1 MTQAIKYQGR
11 KARRAGSEQR
21 RQNILEAA
29 LRIIVRDGIRN
40 VRHRAVAN
48 EAEVPLS
55 ATTYYFKDIQDLIA
69 DTFTLFAERAMEEV
83 IDPFSEQAFNALEQF
98 DAQALKDPASRDQL
112 IQMLTEMT
120 VGFVTSEVM
129 EQREHLI
136 AEQAFL
142 HEAVLDERLRELAQ
156 VYQDKQVRV
165 LQQACEKLHTPS
177 PEHDAQLVIAT
188 FYFIESKLLA
198 QPESLDQDELRGKVK
213 HLLDLLVG
221 RDGETGAGDE

>member
-1 MTQAIKYQGR
+1 MTSAIQYQGR

-69 DTFTLFAERAMEEV
+69 DTFTLFAERAMKEV
-83 IDPFSEQAFNALEQF
+83 IDPFSEQAFAALQQFNA
-98 DAQALKDPASRDQL
+98 DTLKDPASRNQL
-112 IQMLTEMT
+112 IEMLTEMT
-120 VGFVTSEVM
+120 VSFINNEVTE
-129 EQREHLI
+129 ERDHLI

-142 HEAVLDERLRELAQ
+142 HEAVLDERLKELART
-156 VYQDKQVRV
+156 YQDKQVQV
-165 LQQACEKLHTPS
+165 LRQACEQLQTPD
-177 PEHDAQLVIAT
+177 PDQDAELVMAT
-188 FYFIESKLLA
+188 FYYIESQLLA
-198 QPESLDQDELRGKVK
+198 YPDSLNEDALRAKVR
-213 HLLDLLVG
+213 HVLQLLVG
-221 RDGETGAGDE
+221 GGASDG

>member
-1 MTQAIKYQGR
+1 MTSAIQYHGR

-69 DTFTLFAERAMEEV
+69 DTFTLFAERAMTEV
-83 IDPFSEQAFNALEQF
+83 IDPYSEQAFAALQQF
-98 DAQALKDPASRDQL
+98 DAETLKDPTWRNQL
-112 IQMLTEMT
+112 IDMLTEMT
-120 VGFVTSEVM
+120 VSFINNEVTDK
-129 EQREHLI
+129 RDHLI

-142 HEAVLDERLRELAQ
+142 HEAVLDERLKDLARA
-156 VYQDKQVRV
+156 YQDKQVQV
-165 LQQACEKLHTPS
+165 LRQACEQLQTPE
-177 PEHDAQLVIAT
+177 PGQDAELLMAS
-188 FYFIESKLLA
+188 FYFIESRLLA
-198 QPESLDQDELRGKVK
+198 YPDSLDEDALRGKIR
-213 HLLDLLVG
+213 HLLQLLVG
-221 RDGETGAGDE
+221 GAGHG

>member
-1 MTQAIKYQGR
+1 MTSAIQYQGR

-69 DTFTLFAERAMEEV
+69 DTFTLFAERAMKEV
-83 IDPFSEQAFNALEQF
+83 IDPFSEQAFAALQQFNA
-98 DAQALKDPASRDQL
+98 DTLKDPASRNQL
-112 IQMLTEMT
+112 IEMLTEMT
-120 VGFVTSEVM
+120 VSFINNEVTE
-129 EQREHLI
+129 ERDHLI

-142 HEAVLDERLRELAQ
+142 HEAVLDERLKELART
-156 VYQDKQVRV
+156 YQDKQVQV
-165 LQQACEKLHTPS
+165 LRQACEQLQTPD
-177 PEHDAQLVIAT
+177 PAEDAELVMAT
-188 FYFIESKLLA
+188 FYYIESRLLA
-198 QPESLDQDELRGKVK
+198 YPDSLNEDALRAKVR
-213 HLLDLLVG
+213 HVLQLLVG
-221 RDGETGAGDE
+221 GGASDG

>member
-1 MTQAIKYQGR
+1 MTSGIQYQGR

-55 ATTYYFKDIQDLIA
+55 ATTYYFKDIQVLIA

-83 IDPFSEQAFNALEQF
+83 IEPFSEQAFAALKQF
-98 DAQALKDPASRDQL
+98 DSAALQDPERRNQL
-112 IQMLTEMT
+112 IDMLAEMT
-120 VGFVTSEVM
+120 VSFINNEVTDK
-129 EQREHLI
+129 RDHLM

-142 HEAVLDERLRELAQ
+142 HEAVLDERLQELART
-156 VYQDKQVRV
+156 YQDKQVQV
-165 LQQACEKLHTPS
+165 LRQVCEELQTPD
-177 PEHDAQLVIAT
+177 PVQDAEIVMASL
-188 FYFIESKLLA
+188 YFIESQLLA
-198 QPESLDQDELRGKVK
+198 DPGSLDEEALRARVR
-213 HLLDLLVG
+213 HLLQLLVG
-221 RDGETGAGDE
+221 GGAGHG

>member
-1 MTQAIKYQGR
+1 MTSAIQYQGR

-69 DTFTLFAERAMEEV
+69 DTFTLFAERAMKEV
-83 IDPFSEQAFNALEQF
+83 IDPFSEQAFAALQQFNA
-98 DAQALKDPASRDQL
+98 DTLKDPASRNQL
-112 IQMLTEMT
+112 IEMLTEMT
-120 VGFVTSEVM
+120 VSFINNEVTE
-129 EQREHLI
+129 ERDHLI

-142 HEAVLDERLRELAQ
+142 HEAVLDERLKELART
-156 VYQDKQVRV
+156 YQDKQVQV
-165 LQQACEKLHTPS
+165 LRQACEQLQTPD
-177 PEHDAQLVIAT
+177 PDQDAELVMAT
-188 FYFIESKLLA
+188 FYYIESRLLA
-198 QPESLDQDELRGKVK
+198 YPDSLNEDALRAKVR
-213 HLLDLLVG
+213 HVLQLLVG
-221 RDGETGAGDE
+221 GGASDG